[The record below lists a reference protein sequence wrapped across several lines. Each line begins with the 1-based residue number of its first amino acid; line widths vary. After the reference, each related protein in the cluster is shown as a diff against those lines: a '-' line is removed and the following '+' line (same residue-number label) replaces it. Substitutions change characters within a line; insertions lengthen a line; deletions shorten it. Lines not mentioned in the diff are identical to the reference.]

1 MKRRDALKAMAGM
14 AAASALGR
22 MAGASELQ
30 GPSEDVS
37 LPELIRQVGP
47 MMESTPI
54 QVASLGGNLSIITG
68 PGGNITA
75 LTGRDGI
82 VLIDSFVPAK
92 GPELAP
98 IVRKLA
104 PGPITLINTHWHFD
118 HTGGNAALAGIGARI
133 LAHESVRGRLGS
145 EQYMAEFDM
154 KIPPSPAAA
163 LPVIGLGESTTLYL
177 NGEETHIQH
186 VAPAH
191 TDGDL
196 FIHYRKADVLQTGDL
211 FSNGFYPNID
221 SNSGGWITGM
231 IAAADLILGLV
242 GEKTRIVP
250 GHGPMATKA
259 DLKAF
264 RSMLAEVRDK
274 VAPLVDAGKTL
285 DQSIAAKPLAS
296 LDAQWGRGLF
306 KGTHFT
312 NLAYR
317 GLAMHRGQK

>member
-1 MKRRDALKAMAGM
+1 MKRRDSLKAMAGL
-14 AAASALGR
+14 ATASALGR

-30 GPSEDVS
+30 GPGEDVT

-47 MMESTPI
+47 MMNSIPI
-54 QVASLGGNLSIITG
+54 QVASLGGNLALISG

-75 LTGRDGI
+75 LTGPDGI
-82 VLIDSFVPAK
+82 VMVDSFVPAK
-92 GPELAP
+92 GAELAP
-98 IVRKLA
+98 VVRKLA

-145 EQYMAEFDM
+145 EQYMADFEM
-154 KIPPSPAAA
+154 KIPPSPTSA
-163 LPVIGLGESTTLYL
+163 LPVVGLGESTTLYL
-177 NGEETHIQH
+177 NGEETQLQH

-191 TDGDL
+191 TDGDI

-221 SNSGGWITGM
+221 STAGGWITGM

-242 GEKTRIVP
+242 GETTRIVP
-250 GHGPMATKA
+250 GHGAMATKA

-274 VAPLVDAGKTL
+274 VAPLVDAGKTMN
-285 DQSIAAKPLAS
+285 QAIATKPLAS
-296 LDAQWGRGLF
+296 LEAQWGRGLF

-312 NLAYR
+312 RLAYS
-317 GLAMHRGQK
+317 GLAMHRGSK